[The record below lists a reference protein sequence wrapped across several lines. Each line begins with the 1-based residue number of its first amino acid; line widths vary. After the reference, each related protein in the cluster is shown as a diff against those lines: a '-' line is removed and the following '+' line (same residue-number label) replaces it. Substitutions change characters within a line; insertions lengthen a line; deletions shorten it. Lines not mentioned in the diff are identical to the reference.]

1 MAKLNAILF
10 DLGDTL
16 VDLGEGQ
23 GSYEAR
29 LATRVN
35 QVYDVLAAA
44 GGAMPDR
51 QAFCAALAT
60 GSEARYRA
68 ALAEQQGLSIYDV
81 LRGLFDKMQIVA
93 SNGLLEACAA
103 AYCQGGG
110 FTTLRTGAREL
121 LAQLRER
128 GLRLGVISNT
138 LQPSR
143 YLDQALTRRG
153 IIEYFP
159 VRVYSSE
166 IGVAKPH
173 PAIFRAALDA
183 LGVPA
188 EAALYVGDRLNADVA
203 GAQGVGMKA
212 VLVEVAHRPEHDPDI
227 IPDARVK
234 ELPELLEVLPALA
247 IG

>member
-1 MAKLNAILF
+1 
-10 DLGDTL
+10 
-16 VDLGEGQ
+16 
-23 GSYEAR
+23 
-29 LATRVN
+29 
-35 QVYDVLAAA
+35 
-44 GGAMPDR
+44 
-51 QAFCAALAT
+51 
-60 GSEARYRA
+60 
-68 ALAEQQGLSIYDV
+68 
-81 LRGLFDKMQIVA
+81 
-93 SNGLLEACAA
+93 
-103 AYCQGGG
+103 
-110 FTTLRTGAREL
+110 
-121 LAQLRER
+121 
-128 GLRLGVISNT
+128 
-138 LQPSR
+138 
-143 YLDQALTRRG
+143 LTRRG